1 MKREI
6 NMLEKLPLIQEC
18 FNDDEQLTIGEIILK
33 RLEGIEDFNHDKF
46 QLSWKIIVTKGD

>member
-1 MKREI
+1 
-6 NMLEKLPLIQEC
+6 MLAQLPLIQEC

-46 QLSWKIIVTKGD
+46 QLSWEIIVTRDTYK